1 MLPNT
6 LIADLNGKI
15 VIMLEAGQSDMPLMQ
30 YFLHYGIEVKIK
42 NVNYLSSAG
51 VFGNFVYQHE
61 IEQLPPNYF
70 ADHHDVNEFLITG
83 EGYISTS
90 KNTDNASS
98 VTSEL
103 QLLMHYCKTKIVMVT
118 GSFGKQ
124 TTTALISEIMELSGF
139 KVFRR
144 ERHKKTVL
152 SGLEDDFDYIVM
164 DVTLDEIQHNDI
176 SSAALVIT
184 NLSPYPFN
192 PDIKFMDLVNRI
204 VAHLNNNRHQMLVL
218 NDDNYFCK
226 VIDKKTTL
234 NPCCFS
240 YKRSDRSYVTFL
252 NGKLSLGDEEIID
265 ISKEGENLSVYGNRN
280 LECYLAAVAAVS
292 LLYPAISNQT
302 IKESILN
309 FKGAEGHM
317 EFVGYSRG
325 RKYIN
330 NLYSTSPSQTVAAL
344 SALKQDVILIT
355 GGIEKNINF
364 KALGM
369 EIVYFCK
376 VLILVG
382 KASTDIKR
390 AVEGYHHY
398 HKDHLPIFKVADV
411 KKAVQ
416 LANHLSAKGDMVLL
430 SYSSHDSGNKYPF
443 LDQRSEFVEAISS
456 LV

>member
-30 YFLHYGIEVKIK
+30 YFLQYGIEVKVK
-42 NVNYLSSAG
+42 NINYLSSGG
-51 VFGNFVYQHE
+51 VFGNFIYQHE

-70 ADHHDVNEFLITG
+70 TDHHDVNEILISG
-83 EGYISTS
+83 EGYASS
-90 KNTDNASS
+90 PKEPDNASS
-98 VTSEL
+98 VTTEL
-103 QLLMHYCKTKIVMVT
+103 QLLLQYCKSKVVMVT

-124 TTTALISEIMELSGF
+124 TTTALISEIMERSGF
-139 KVFRR
+139 NVFRR

-152 SGLEDDFDYIVM
+152 CSLEDDFDYLVM
-164 DVTLDEIQHNDI
+164 DVTLDEVQHNEI

-192 PDIKFMDLVNRI
+192 PNIKFIDLVNRI
-204 VAHLNNNRHQMLVL
+204 VAHLNSNRHQMLVL

-226 VIDKKTTL
+226 IIDKKTTL
-234 NPCCFS
+234 TPCCFS

-252 NGKLSLGDEEIID
+252 NGKLSLGNEAIID
-265 ISKEGENLSVYGNRN
+265 NSKEGESFSMYGNRN

-292 LLYPAISNQT
+292 LLYPDVNNQI
-302 IKESILN
+302 IKESVLN
-309 FKGAEGHM
+309 FKGADGHM
-317 EFVGYSRG
+317 EFVGFRRG
-325 RKYIN
+325 RKYFN
-330 NLYSTSPSQTVAAL
+330 NLYSTSPAQTVAAL
-344 SALKQDVILIT
+344 TTLKENVILIT

-364 KALGM
+364 KALAM

-382 KASTDIKR
+382 KASTEIKR
-390 AVEGYHHY
+390 AVESYHHY
-398 HKDHLPIFKVADV
+398 HKDHLPIFKVANV
-411 KKAVQ
+411 TKAVQ
-416 LANHLSAKGDMVLL
+416 LANHLSTKGDMVLL

-443 LDQRSEFVEAISS
+443 LDQRSEFVAAISS